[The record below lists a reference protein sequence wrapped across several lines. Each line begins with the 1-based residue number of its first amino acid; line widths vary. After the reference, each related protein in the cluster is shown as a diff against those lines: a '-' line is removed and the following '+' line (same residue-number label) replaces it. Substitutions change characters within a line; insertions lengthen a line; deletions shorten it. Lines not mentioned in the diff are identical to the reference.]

1 MESLM
6 KEHFTEADLLDT
18 YYTQPGE
25 SMPVMMHLASCA
37 DCAAKYQR
45 LDRKLREAAV
55 CHPQKQETFW
65 ATQRQNVMARIGSQ
79 ERRLLSHPALK
90 IAAAAAIAFVLSGV
104 LMYRPGDGP
113 DPMIPTLPDL
123 QQVEEQT
130 VPSDPW
136 QSDELKEFETMVQWE
151 SWIAEPRKNGGRS
164 S

>member
-1 MESLM
+1 MT

-25 SMPVMMHLASCA
+25 SMPVMMHLASCT

-45 LDRKLREAAV
+45 LDRKLREAAT
-55 CHPQKQETFW
+55 CHTQKAETFW
-65 ATQRQNVMARIGSQ
+65 AAQRQNIMLRIGRQ
-79 ERRLLSHPALK
+79 RRLVSHPALK

-113 DPMIPTLPDL
+113 DVMIPTLPDL
-123 QQVEEQT
+123 QQAEELT

-151 SWIAEPRKNGGRS
+151 SWIAEPQKNGDQS